1 MNRLKLAINT
11 DIVVEYLLH
20 HGPRVPALRV
30 AMMKFFCYTT
40 VFNAIELF
48 ALAPGDGERSAV
60 NAALGAMK
68 ILGLNAKQ
76 SPRYGAWFAEHPG
89 LKPVSVLIAGLCV
102 ESKLPLLTND
112 TKSFRGFH
120 GLRII
125 KGSAMR
131 IEETAE
137 SILSNNRGEA

>member
-1 MNRLKLAINT
+1 LNRLKLAINT

-48 ALAPGDGERSAV
+48 ALAPGDRERAAVTSAM
-60 NAALGAMK
+60 GAMK

-76 SPRYGAWFAEHPG
+76 SPRYGAWFAGHPR
-89 LKPVSVLIAGLCV
+89 LKPVSVLVAGLCV

-112 TKSFRGFH
+112 VKSFRGFR

-125 KGSAMR
+125 KASAMR
-131 IEETAE
+131 DDASAE
-137 SILSNNRGEA
+137 SILATGLIS

>member
-1 MNRLKLAINT
+1 MNRLKIAINT

-48 ALAPGDGERSAV
+48 ALAPGDRERAAVSA
-60 NAALGAMK
+60 AMGAMK

-76 SPRYGAWFAEHPG
+76 SPRYGAWFAAHPG

-112 TKSFRGFH
+112 VKSFRGFR

-125 KGSAMR
+125 KSSALR
-131 IEETAE
+131 ADETAE
-137 SILSNNRGEA
+137 SILASGLVS